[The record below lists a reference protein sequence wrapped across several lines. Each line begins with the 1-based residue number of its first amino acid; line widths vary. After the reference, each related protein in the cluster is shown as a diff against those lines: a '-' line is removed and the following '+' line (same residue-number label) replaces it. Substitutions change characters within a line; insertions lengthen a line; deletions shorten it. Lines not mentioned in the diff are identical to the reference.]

1 MSFETST
8 LNLYQDSA
16 PISEKYL
23 SSKLIL
29 FDFTESKPW
38 LPLSIL
44 INFYDNDFC
53 KIPERILITEKLIK
67 QNYFVKKNKTYN
79 VLVFEV
85 VSKRVIIINYIKFH
99 SHVIQ
104 KGCRNFLIR
113 RKDFW
118 AALLSVEQWNL
129 VKFNEVKCQSIS
141 KKLHWYLLDAH
152 QSNYLF
158 INTQWQYI
166 YIVLYSLKKFNQLVR
181 SLVNILFTF

>member
-1 MSFETST
+1 M
-8 LNLYQDSA
+8 
-16 PISEKYL
+16 
-23 SSKLIL
+23 
-29 FDFTESKPW
+29 
-38 LPLSIL
+38 
-44 INFYDNDFC
+44 
-53 KIPERILITEKLIK
+53 
-67 QNYFVKKNKTYN
+67 
-79 VLVFEV
+79 
-85 VSKRVIIINYIKFH
+85 IIINYITFH

-181 SLVNILFTF
+181 SLVNILFTLLTKLLLMTNIFNPLSNRSLIFFRHRHSGLNQKVIQDLKAC